1 MTIIDESKLYWK
13 YALDVVYDR
22 TPACK
27 YIKQAAQ
34 RMIDWSYRSDIWFDY
49 ESVDKKIKF
58 VQKLKLREG
67 PNFILLPYQSWIIAN
82 IYGWK
87 YTNEDNLRVINNVL
101 ILTARKSGKSTFAAS
116 LALIG
121 AIADQEKSPEIAFI
135 ANSAKQAG
143 MLFKYCSELANS
155 IDPNKKV
162 FRRMRSEIQIP
173 LVNGKIDVLSS
184 DTSRLDGRSDSMFIQ
199 DEGHEARTF
208 EIWNVL
214 KTGQGARRNPLAIS
228 ISTAGFNIGSTY
240 PLYNQ
245 WEYCCALLRGDYDD
259 DTWFASIFQLDE
271 DDDWTDEKVW
281 VKANPS
287 LGVTVPYKYMRDQIR
302 QAQNTPSNEV
312 SIKTKNLNM
321 WCQSSDVWITE
332 SLMDKVNQTID
343 LSQLEGEYCTMGVD
357 LSSVSDLTTF
367 SLMFPPNP
375 DREYYP
381 DKFLFKTF
389 VFIPEDALE
398 NSPNAEYYRTW
409 VRNKAAFKTS
419 GNVVDY
425 DEILR
430 MMKDT
435 TIPLYLLNIYYDQY
449 NATQWAIN
457 ATEEGLP
464 LEPYSQTVGNFN
476 KPTKYLEMLIKS
488 EKCIIDTN
496 PCVRWCFSN
505 VELKYDYN
513 DNCKPIKSGGDKTRK
528 IDPVISII
536 ESLGG
541 WLNSPNFAPE
551 VISI

>member
-259 DTWFASIFQLDE
+259 DT
-271 DDDWTDEKVW
+271 
-281 VKANPS
+281 
-287 LGVTVPYKYMRDQIR
+287 
-302 QAQNTPSNEV
+302 
-312 SIKTKNLNM
+312 
-321 WCQSSDVWITE
+321 
-332 SLMDKVNQTID
+332 
-343 LSQLEGEYCTMGVD
+343 
-357 LSSVSDLTTF
+357 
-367 SLMFPPNP
+367 
-375 DREYYP
+375 
-381 DKFLFKTF
+381 
-389 VFIPEDALE
+389 
-398 NSPNAEYYRTW
+398 
-409 VRNKAAFKTS
+409 
-419 GNVVDY
+419 
-425 DEILR
+425 
-430 MMKDT
+430 
-435 TIPLYLLNIYYDQY
+435 
-449 NATQWAIN
+449 
-457 ATEEGLP
+457 
-464 LEPYSQTVGNFN
+464 
-476 KPTKYLEMLIKS
+476 
-488 EKCIIDTN
+488 
-496 PCVRWCFSN
+496 
-505 VELKYDYN
+505 
-513 DNCKPIKSGGDKTRK
+513 
-528 IDPVISII
+528 
-536 ESLGG
+536 
-541 WLNSPNFAPE
+541 
-551 VISI
+551 